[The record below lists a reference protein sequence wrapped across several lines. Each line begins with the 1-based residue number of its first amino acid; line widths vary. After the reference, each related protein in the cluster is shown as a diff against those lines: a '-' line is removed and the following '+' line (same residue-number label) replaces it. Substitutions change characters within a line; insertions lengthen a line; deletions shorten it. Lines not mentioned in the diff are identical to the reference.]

1 MSLFGSGFPE
11 LFGHAVFA
19 SPCDTW
25 LFSTACLWQGC
36 DSPARCSVWGLPH
49 SSSGHHRSPGE
60 QASSCAKAFS
70 VFSHLGIGTKLA
82 VVGEEGE
89 HGGSRDWRGSFS

>member
-1 MSLFGSGFPE
+1 MLCLRVPVIPGCFPPPASGRDMTVPP
-11 LFGHAVFA
+11 GV
-19 SPCDTW
+19 
-25 LFSTACLWQGC
+25 
-36 DSPARCSVWGLPH
+36 VWGLPH